1 MVKTGASDRQDYS
14 ISKTAHLKLYPHSK
28 HQQELDTNETFFSR
42 YVSRLAGTDDKPPRV
57 GKPMSYS
64 LFRGCPYNIHS
75 SEGVL
80 VNFFEEV
87 NSRTW
92 GKRIQTLSE
101 AIIEFFSFFSFFLLA
116 GACC

>member
-64 LFRGCPYNIHS
+64 LFRGCPYNIDS

-87 NSRTW
+87 YSRTW
-92 GKRIQTLSE
+92 GKKDTNTQ
-101 AIIEFFSFFSFFLLA
+101 
-116 GACC
+116 